1 MRGIRDGPGKRKVAV
16 GAAFF
21 AGEKTGMQT
30 RKNQIESVAAKQDR
44 LQEIRDKLC
53 LMLMDSDV
61 EMSQDA
67 MIVLYKQIDEI
78 LYAPMLIWKNGVLY
92 NSWANCLNN
101 RTNSD
106 VSSGDTEVSLFLM
119 EESR

>member
-16 GAAFF
+16 EAAFF

-78 LYAPMLIWKNGVLY
+78 LHAPMLIWKNGVLY

-106 VSSGDTEVSLFLM
+106 VSSGDTEVSPFLM

>member
-1 MRGIRDGPGKRKVAV
+1 MRGIRDGPGKSKVAV
-16 GAAFF
+16 EAAFF
-21 AGEKTGMQT
+21 AGGKAGMQT
-30 RKNQIESVAAKQDR
+30 RRHQIEIVAIKQDR

-53 LMLMDSDV
+53 LMIMDADV
-61 EMSQDA
+61 EMSQETMA
-67 MIVLYKQIDEI
+67 ALYTQIDEM
-78 LYAPMLIWKNGVLY
+78 LHAPMLIWKNGVLY

-106 VSSGDTEVSLFLM
+106 DSRGDAEVSLFLM